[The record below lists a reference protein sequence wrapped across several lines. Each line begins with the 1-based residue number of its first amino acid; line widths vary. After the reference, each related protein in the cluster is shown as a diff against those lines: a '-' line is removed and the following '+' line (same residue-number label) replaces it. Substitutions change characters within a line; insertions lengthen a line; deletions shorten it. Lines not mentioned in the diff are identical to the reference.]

1 MSDPRLL
8 KLTDRMLP
16 FRANVEN
23 SPGTKAFGKKL
34 LINSQIT
41 WIVMKQKEISLFLD
55 DDDGAQ
61 SCLTFTTPWIVT
73 CQAPLPME
81 FSKQEYWSGLSFP
94 SPERG
99 SSWPRDWTQ
108 ISCVASRI
116 FTYWATREALTYIG
130 IIYLFIFN

>member
-8 KLTDRMLP
+8 KLTDRMLS

-81 FSKQEYWSGLSFP
+81 FSKQEYWSGLPFF
-94 SPERG
+94 SPGDLPDSGIELESPALASEFFTTMLCYAMLSRF
-99 SSWPRDWTQ
+99 SSVRL
-108 ISCVASRI
+108 C
-116 FTYWATREALTYIG
+116 ATP
-130 IIYLFIFN
+130 